1 MRNDLDPLVAHDFH
15 ESVTEHAVER
25 PQHSFLANDER
36 DLAAK
41 RSEYTCDLHGNVA
54 ATHDGDALGSCLESK
69 ETIGGDAELGARYG
83 RNRRTATGGDHHLRR
98 REGLFV
104 DADFTHPDEATTA
117 PHEFDFFIGE
127 ITLVDAVETLHVGI
141 ACNLQRPPVVT
152 TERKLETIMCGI
164 VRRVGDLRGVPHH
177 FFRYAADVDAGATET
192 RRLDQHDLG
201 TVLHGALRTG
211 KTATATANHDQIKTS
226 SCHGRILHGGGI
238 GCRQLRYP
246 TRMSTLS
253 IATWNVNSLR
263 VRLPQLAEWLAAAK
277 PDVIA
282 LQETKSTDADFP
294 AAEISALGYEFA
306 RSGQRTYNGVAV
318 LSRQPVTVLA
328 TDIPGFS
335 DEQRRVLAVETAGVV
350 VLDLYVPNG
359 QEPGSEK
366 YAYKLRWL
374 EALERWLRDSLL
386 QHRKV
391 IVLGDFNIAPEDR
404 DVHDPK
410 AWEGSVH
417 VSPAEREAYRKLLA
431 TGLVDVFRRFEQ
443 PEKSFSWWDYR
454 AAAFRRNAG
463 LRIDLILA
471 NPSLAERCTSC
482 RIDREP
488 RRAERPSDHTPV
500 IAEFELD

>member
-1 MRNDLDPLVAHDFH
+1 
-15 ESVTEHAVER
+15 
-25 PQHSFLANDER
+25 
-36 DLAAK
+36 
-41 RSEYTCDLHGNVA
+41 
-54 ATHDGDALGSCLESK
+54 
-69 ETIGGDAELGARYG
+69 
-83 RNRRTATGGDHHLRR
+83 
-98 REGLFV
+98 
-104 DADFTHPDEATTA
+104 
-117 PHEFDFFIGE
+117 
-127 ITLVDAVETLHVGI
+127 
-141 ACNLQRPPVVT
+141 
-152 TERKLETIMCGI
+152 
-164 VRRVGDLRGVPHH
+164 
-177 FFRYAADVDAGATET
+177 
-192 RRLDQHDLG
+192 
-201 TVLHGALRTG
+201 
-211 KTATATANHDQIKTS
+211 
-226 SCHGRILHGGGI
+226 
-238 GCRQLRYP
+238 
-246 TRMSTLS
+246 MSTLS

-404 DVHDPK
+404 LIMP
-410 AWEGSVH
+410 
-417 VSPAEREAYRKLLA
+417 LL
-431 TGLVDVFRRFEQ
+431 LPQ
-443 PEKSFSWWDYR
+443 
-454 AAAFRRNAG
+454 
-463 LRIDLILA
+463 I
-471 NPSLAERCTSC
+471 
-482 RIDREP
+482 
-488 RRAERPSDHTPV
+488 PV
-500 IAEFELD
+500 IVLWLNN